1 VLAWCI
7 DIQQVENNQLT
18 WAQLAIRLLDHPSKP
33 PHLRW
38 LLFRLHQYVEQSQ
51 PLEHVLPV
59 QIPPVLVLLVLLV
72 LPVLLLLLLPPLVVL
87 GLTSCSC
94 SSFLIRQ
101 Q

>member
-1 VLAWCI
+1 
-7 DIQQVENNQLT
+7 
-18 WAQLAIRLLDHPSKP
+18 
-33 PHLRW
+33 
-38 LLFRLHQYVEQSQ
+38 
-51 PLEHVLPV
+51 LEHVLPV

-72 LPVLLLLLLPPLVVL
+72 LPVLLLLLLPPLVAL